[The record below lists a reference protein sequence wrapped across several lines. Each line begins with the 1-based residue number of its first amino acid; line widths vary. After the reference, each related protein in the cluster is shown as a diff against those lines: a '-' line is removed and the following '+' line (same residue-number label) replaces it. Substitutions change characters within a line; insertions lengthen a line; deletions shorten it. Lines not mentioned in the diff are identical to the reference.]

1 MVVALDI
8 GNTNI
13 HFGLYHGETLVKHLI
28 YPLSEKTVENKM
40 RKAIDGREL
49 EGGAIASVVP
59 SLTPRYIQFF
69 KRKLSLSPL
78 LISPDVECHLTF
90 GYYKPHQL
98 GADRIAAAAGGLA
111 RYKRDLIII
120 NFGTA
125 TILDIIFKNGR
136 YPGGIITPGV
146 ETAMN
151 ALASRTALLK
161 EVPLKKRVHLIGRST
176 EECIQSGIYNGTI
189 AMVHGLIQMIK
200 KTFKKRFLCIATGG
214 WSKVMAPHIPEITHV
229 DSDLCLYGILK
240 IYYYNAS

>member
-1 MVVALDI
+1 MVVVLDI

-13 HFGLYHGETLVKHLI
+13 HLGLYHGDTLVRHLV
-28 YPLSEKTVENKM
+28 YSLSEKTIENKM
-40 RKAIDGREL
+40 SKAIYDRKL

-59 SLTPRYIQFF
+59 SLTPRYIRFF
-69 KRKLSLSPL
+69 KRRLALSPL
-78 LISPDVECHLTF
+78 LITPDVECHLTF

-125 TILDIIFKNGR
+125 TTLDIIFKNGH

-151 ALASRTALLK
+151 ALVNRTALLK
-161 EVPLKKRVHLIGRST
+161 EVPLRKRVDLIGRST

-189 AMVHGLIQMIK
+189 AMVRGLMQMIRK
-200 KTFKKRFLCIATGG
+200 RFKKRFLCIATGG
-214 WSKVMAPHIPEITHV
+214 WSKVIAPGIPEITHV

-240 IYYYNAS
+240 IYNYNV